1 MDIEFRWS
9 KNVNLYPTIT
19 MQGEHHDIEREFPEY
34 RETIVHMRDADNAF
48 DEKVRAHN
56 ELDDQIRRLE
66 EKLLPISDAEFEK
79 LKFRR
84 AVLKDEIFQAV
95 RLESARR

>member
-1 MDIEFRWS
+1 
-9 KNVNLYPTIT
+9 

-34 RETIVHMRDADNAF
+34 RETIAQLRDADAAF
-48 DEKVRAHN
+48 DDKVRIHN

-66 EKLLPISDAEFEK
+66 EKLLPISDAEIEK

-84 AVLKDEIFQAV
+84 AALKDEIFQAI